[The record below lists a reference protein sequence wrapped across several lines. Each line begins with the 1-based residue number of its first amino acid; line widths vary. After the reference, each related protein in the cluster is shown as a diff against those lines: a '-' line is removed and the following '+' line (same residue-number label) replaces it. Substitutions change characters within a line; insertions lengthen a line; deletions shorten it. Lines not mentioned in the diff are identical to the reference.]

1 MKNYENYSREDL
13 LNEIKK
19 LKKQKKYGLVWEKEK
34 TIENLNNNDQY
45 PLLEEDKK
53 KNIQKKKD
61 QKYNFIIE
69 GDNLH
74 TLSVLNYSHK
84 GKFDVIYIDP
94 PYNTGAKD
102 WRYNND
108 YVDKNDTYRHSKW
121 LNMMEKRLL
130 LAKPLLKD
138 DGVLICAIDENEFNR
153 LGLLLEEVF
162 GDKEIHCIT
171 IVHNPRGVQGK
182 NFSYTHEYAYFV
194 LPITKNKII
203 NYAKK
208 EKEDID
214 WRNLRDNGG
223 GSLRTDAKN
232 CFYPIII
239 ENEKIIGFG
248 EVITDPNFHPEKQ
261 TLKKGKRFYVYP
273 IDPKKI
279 ERKWR
284 YARQSV
290 EKIKDLLRIKKLEN
304 SYEIEIGKNYETL
317 RTVWQ
322 NKKYD
327 ANEYGKK
334 IVNALVKNDFPYPK
348 SLFNVYDCIK
358 PVIEDKKNALI
369 LDFFAGSGT
378 TAHAVMLMNKEDEG
392 KRNFIL
398 CTNNENNIAD
408 KVCYERIKNV
418 ITGNK
423 KYPEITDIN
432 SNLKYLKVN
441 FIKKSLSP
449 DQLKKEITNK
459 CKILLCFKENIFN
472 LSEENDFYSIY
483 NFNDKY
489 LAIYHSPY
497 KKKYKAFIKKL
508 EKIDCKKIIYLF
520 SFDYHEI
527 DYNDFEKLKDF
538 SINEIPNEILKIY
551 KRIYDL

>member
-1 MKNYENYSREDL
+1 
-13 LNEIKK
+13 
-19 LKKQKKYGLVWEKEK
+19 
-34 TIENLNNNDQY
+34 
-45 PLLEEDKK
+45 
-53 KNIQKKKD
+53 
-61 QKYNFIIE
+61 
-69 GDNLH
+69 
-74 TLSVLNYSHK
+74 
-84 GKFDVIYIDP
+84 
-94 PYNTGAKD
+94 
-102 WRYNND
+102 
-108 YVDKNDTYRHSKW
+108 
-121 LNMMEKRLL
+121 MMEKRLL

-162 GDKEIHCIT
+162 SDKEIHCIT

-194 LPITKNKII
+194 LPITKDKTI

-208 EKEDID
+208 ENEDID

-248 EVITDPNFHPEKQ
+248 EVVTDSNFHPEKQ
-261 TLKKGKRFYVYP
+261 TLKKGGKYYVYP

-304 SYEIEIGKNYETL
+304 AYEIEIGKNYETL

-334 IVNALVKNDFPYPK
+334 IVNELVKNDFPYPK
-348 SLFNVYDCIK
+348 SLYNVYDCIK

-418 ITGNK
+418 INGNK
-423 KYPEITDIN
+423 KYFEITNIN

-449 DQLKKEITNK
+449 DQLKKQITNK

-472 LSEENDFYSIY
+472 LVEENDFYSIY
-483 NFNDKY
+483 NFNDEY

-497 KKKYKAFIKKL
+497 KKNYKTFLRKL
-508 EKIDCKKIIYLF
+508 EKIDCKKILYLF

-527 DYNDFEKLKDF
+527 DHNDFEKLKNF